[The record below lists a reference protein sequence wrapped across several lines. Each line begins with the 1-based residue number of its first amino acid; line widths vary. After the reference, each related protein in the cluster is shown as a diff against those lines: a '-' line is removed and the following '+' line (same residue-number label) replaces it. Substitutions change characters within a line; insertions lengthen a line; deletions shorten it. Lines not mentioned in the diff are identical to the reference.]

1 MLQKLNYTKRV
12 DLPLDCLN
20 AQITISNDVFLL
32 NLEWNLSSYKF
43 DPNAEIWIEVKTAG
57 SYDYQRYLLG
67 KVANGIGKESINITS
82 TIDPISSRLRYKVV
96 QNKLGKRLII
106 GNLDNFIPRTPVSE
120 ADSKSILKIKRD
132 SSLNVPWIVQYT
144 DGEPLLVISGKEDV
158 YSILRDPKSTFEFS
172 ILAEV
177 VRQIFIWRAEDRELI
192 NEKISE
198 AWKSFFVS
206 QGAEDDIF
214 DSDILYA
221 DLDDRKQNVL
231 DMAIIVSGNFAANH
245 ELNKAIRLLT
255 NSMVDDQ

>member
-1 MLQKLNYTKRV
+1 MLQKLNYTKRI

-20 AQITISNDVFLL
+20 AQIDISSSAFLL
-32 NLEWNLSSYKF
+32 NLEWNLASYKF
-43 DPNAEIWIEVKTAG
+43 DPDAEIWIEVKSAG

-67 KVANGIGKESINITS
+67 RVASGLGKEIIDITNS
-82 TIDPISSRLRYKVV
+82 RDPITSRLRYKVV
-96 QNKLGKRLII
+96 QNKQGKRLIV

-132 SSLNVPWIVQYT
+132 SLLDVPWIIQYT

-198 AWKSFFVS
+198 AWKSFFIS
-206 QGAEDDIF
+206 QGADDDIF

-221 DLDDRKQNVL
+221 DPEDRKQNVL
-231 DMAIIVSGNFAANH
+231 DMAIIVSSNFAANH
-245 ELNKAIRLLT
+245 GLNKAIKLLS
-255 NSMVDDQ
+255 NSTMDDQ